1 MESCFIKGYKQI
13 YDEVHGYIEF
23 TESEEKI
30 VNNPYFQRLRNI
42 AQLSLT
48 YYIYPGASHTRFSHS
63 IGVKHVSGKI
73 GEILCK
79 QGFLSRDELK
89 LIRLAG
95 LLHDIGHYPFSH
107 ILEHSFKELG
117 GLTHEELGEKI
128 ITETSISDSLKAEGY
143 SPKEIADIARGKHK
157 NKLYNMIL
165 SSDVDADRLDYL
177 LRDSMHTGVAYG
189 NIDVERI
196 VNTIT
201 VDNNGNLAVLRK
213 GLESIENL
221 YVARLHMYRS
231 VYMHKSVVSF
241 ELMLSRAYTI
251 LYRKIGSQEGI
262 IGPKELNEILN
273 SEEFVFF
280 DDHYVLNVLRK
291 YRKDRRLSNVERK
304 LFEMILFRRPLK
316 TVFNESSFSKAE
328 IKRKHQQL
336 MECFRNIEDSD
347 ATNSTMV
354 YYGEI
359 EFFSKKNAI
368 SVVDKPRE
376 SGIPIYN
383 LKKITLLSLLPTVYA
398 VLRVYTFPEKSTEV
412 KNIISNCFGKS

>member
-1 MESCFIKGYKQI
+1 MEACFIRGSRQI

-23 TESEEKI
+23 TGLEEEI

-48 YYIYPGASHTRFSHS
+48 HYIYPGATHTRFSHS

-107 ILEHSFKELG
+107 ALEHSFIELG
-117 GLTHEELGEKI
+117 GLAHEELGEEI
-128 ITETSISDSLKAEGY
+128 IMKTSISDLLKAEGY
-143 SPKEIADIARGKHK
+143 DPKEIADIVRGKHR

-189 NIDVERI
+189 NIDVKRI

-201 VDNNGNLAVLRK
+201 VDHDGNLAVLRK

-231 VYMHKSVVSF
+231 VYMHKSVVGF
-241 ELMLSRAYTI
+241 ELMLSKAYTI
-251 LYRKIGSQEGI
+251 LYRKIGPQEGI
-262 IGPKELNEILN
+262 IGPNEISEMLH

-280 DDHYVLNVLRK
+280 DDHYVLSALRK
-291 YRKDRRLSNVERK
+291 YRKDSRLSSAERK
-304 LFEMILFRRPLK
+304 LFDMVLLRKPLK
-316 TVFNESSFSKAE
+316 TVFNESSFSRAE
-328 IKRKHQQL
+328 IKTKHQRL
-336 MECFRNIEDSD
+336 RRCFEDLRNTVIADS
-347 ATNSTMV
+347 TII

-359 EFFSKKNAI
+359 TFFSKRNAI
-368 SVVDKPRE
+368 SIVNKPGE
-376 SGIPIYN
+376 KGVLIYD
-383 LKKITLLSLLPTVYA
+383 LKKVTLLSLLPATYA
-398 VLRVYTFPEKSTEV
+398 VLRVYTFPEKAKEV
-412 KNIISNCFGKS
+412 ERLVSICFKKS